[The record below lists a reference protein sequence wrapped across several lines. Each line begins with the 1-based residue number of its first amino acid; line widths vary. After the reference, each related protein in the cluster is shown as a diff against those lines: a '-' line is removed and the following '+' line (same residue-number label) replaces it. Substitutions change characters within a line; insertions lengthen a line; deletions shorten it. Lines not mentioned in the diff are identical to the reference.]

1 MTIWER
7 IKTALVPMGL
17 PVAPGVL
24 KPAAGGAYPERYL
37 VYQVISAPSKEF
49 ADNREFKRLYLVQVN
64 IWSKNGFSGFPNV
77 EGAMLAAGFT
87 YADGR
92 DLPQSSDTGHYGQGI
107 DFNYLEDKE

>member
-7 IKTALVPMGL
+7 IKAALVPMGL
-17 PVAPGVL
+17 PVAQGAL
-24 KPAAGGAYPERYL
+24 KPNAGGAYPDRYL
-37 VYQVISAPSKEF
+37 IYQVISAPGEEF

-64 IWSKNGFSGFPNV
+64 SWSRNGFIGFPDV

-87 YADGR
+87 YVDSR
-92 DLPQSSDTGHYGQGI
+92 DLALSSDTGHYGLGV